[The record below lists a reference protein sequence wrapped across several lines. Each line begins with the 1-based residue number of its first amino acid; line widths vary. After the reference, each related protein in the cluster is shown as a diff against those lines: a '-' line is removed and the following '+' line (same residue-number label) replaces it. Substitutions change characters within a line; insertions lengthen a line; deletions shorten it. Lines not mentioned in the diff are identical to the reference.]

1 MKRILALLGALSLLA
16 LCGCASQSA
25 ADYPVIEQ
33 ENIND
38 MELAEVTDGEIRVQY
53 PADEWL
59 ADNGSNLLSFYDL
72 DTIDGDYAVNVN
84 VQRTGE
90 CDTDPTRADMEEVRK
105 EIEETYPYITI
116 QTCELRSLGGRP
128 VIYMESSVAFT
139 EQLIDDLVNSV
150 DWGEDW
156 VENVGGREA
165 LLALPRTNNVY
176 VYAVRDGWLY
186 LYTGAYSEESEIDT
200 LLGVISV
207 LDQTIESV
215 DA

>member
-1 MKRILALLGALSLLA
+1 M
-16 LCGCASQSA
+16 
-25 ADYPVIEQ
+25 
-33 ENIND
+33 
-38 MELAEVTDGEIRVQY
+38 
-53 PADEWL
+53 
-59 ADNGSNLLSFYDL
+59 
-72 DTIDGDYAVNVN
+72 
-84 VQRTGE
+84 
-90 CDTDPTRADMEEVRK
+90 
-105 EIEETYPYITI
+105 
-116 QTCELRSLGGRP
+116 
-128 VIYMESSVAFT
+128 
-139 EQLIDDLVNSV
+139 

-176 VYAVRDGWLY
+176 VYAARDGWLY